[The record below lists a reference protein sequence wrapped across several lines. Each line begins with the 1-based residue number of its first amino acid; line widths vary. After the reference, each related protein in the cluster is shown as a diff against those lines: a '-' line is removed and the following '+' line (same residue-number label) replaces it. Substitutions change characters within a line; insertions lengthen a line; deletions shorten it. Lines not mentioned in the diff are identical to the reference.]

1 MRLNLTRL
9 RTSGAAR
16 RSALRAPSA
25 LRAAARRNMLP
36 NMKIEPGEA
45 LFRCLVGQREHTT
58 PRAWEREHTLA
69 AHRQHTLS
77 RGSTFSSRL
86 ISIFLGGLRSN
97 ERGRISGA
105 QHVMTLVRHAGSS
118 AQHVV
123 ACRNHAV
130 GFSQAA
136 EWQRKMALLKAHS
149 TWTLQLVSRQVRR
162 LWKGF
167 LRILLRS
174 ALGLTAT
181 YVHC

>member
-1 MRLNLTRL
+1 
-9 RTSGAAR
+9 
-16 RSALRAPSA
+16 
-25 LRAAARRNMLP
+25 MLGR
-36 NMKIEPGEA
+36 K
-45 LFRCLVGQREHTT
+45 HTT

-69 AHRQHTLS
+69 AHRQH
-77 RGSTFSSRL
+77 FSSRL

-149 TWTLQLVSRQVRR
+149 TWTLQLVRGRYD
-162 LWKGF
+162 GF
-167 LRILLRS
+167 GR
-174 ALGLTAT
+174 AF
-181 YVHC
+181 CP

>member
-1 MRLNLTRL
+1 MV
-9 RTSGAAR
+9 
-16 RSALRAPSA
+16 
-25 LRAAARRNMLP
+25 
-36 NMKIEPGEA
+36 
-45 LFRCLVGQREHTT
+45 VGQREHTT

>member
-1 MRLNLTRL
+1 MWRRQ
-9 RTSGAAR
+9 AR
-16 RSALRAPSA
+16 RLGNREPSPLPTPSFLTGGGA
-25 LRAAARRNMLP
+25 ILMLV
-36 NMKIEPGEA
+36 
-45 LFRCLVGQREHTT
+45 RQREHTT

-69 AHRQHTLS
+69 AHPVSRQHFFITPHKH
-77 RGSTFSSRL
+77 
-86 ISIFLGGLRSN
+86 ISGGLRSN

-136 EWQRKMALLKAHS
+136 EWRRKMALLKAHS

>member
-1 MRLNLTRL
+1 
-9 RTSGAAR
+9 
-16 RSALRAPSA
+16 
-25 LRAAARRNMLP
+25 
-36 NMKIEPGEA
+36 
-45 LFRCLVGQREHTT
+45 
-58 PRAWEREHTLA
+58 LA

-136 EWQRKMALLKAHS
+136 EWRRKMALLKAHS
-149 TWTLQLVSRQVRR
+149 TWTLQLVRGRYD
-162 LWKGF
+162 GF
-167 LRILLRS
+167 GRVFCVFSCAPLL
-174 ALGLTAT
+174 A
-181 YVHC
+181 